1 MPSSGR
7 SKALP
12 VSASLA
18 PVAEPSEYSE
28 TLTPK
33 PAADRDSVDV
43 HDSVE
48 PENTKSPSQLSLAT
62 LFYDHHVDS
71 QLILQRVE
79 LLPNLLVD
87 FAAAANTRVAD
98 FLDSGK
104 AVPHGAIYPPQNY
117 IGEIITAGNI
127 GTLRAEVSDTML
139 SATSMLMF
147 HPNHPTLFPVVIP
160 HFDLSLTREPFF
172 DQCFSVRLIET
183 DSLSAK
189 EAFEVLEE
197 AQKEVLASTL
207 ENGGN
212 IINFETF
219 SPAGEVLLNGM
230 DALCGLPFDWPVC
243 GTRGHMLIAASFS
256 PPEDSQDP
264 LWNTPADAP
273 IAPPSEDMT
282 GQSRARRSPRN
293 SKAKP
298 SRDYGVIWPP
308 ASMENSDRNDDV
320 SVSRYIVRAWARAV
334 KDDATLLV
342 FDCGNLLRF
351 GIRDRARQTLFISPV
366 VDLRR
371 IDPPFGTLMLGAL
384 ICGTDD
390 AVKRSKQISRDDSGK
405 SKKRSRSP
413 DGENE
418 EGRSKLRVT
427 DSNILKGTGT
437 MSMKSEELSS
447 SVLSRSAMLLY
458 FGNGIHHSL
467 SPTFLLRQSR
477 KLKSSY
483 APSDC
488 ITVHAHK
495 KVGFGAAGEV
505 FRATIRIERRN
516 AKPIVSSV
524 PAILKISV
532 GENVSSLRHEHKVY
546 THLLQSGHISGIP
559 ECFGLFEGVD
569 CNVSLLLLSD
579 CGAPLASRSGTYNPC
594 VKVSDEERIQFL
606 RILEKIHDRGVLHGD
621 IRSWNLLLDN
631 ESHANIIDFDRARLM
646 ASELHRKRE
655 KKTLIMLLKGHNVD
669 E

>member
-1 MPSSGR
+1 
-7 SKALP
+7 
-12 VSASLA
+12 
-18 PVAEPSEYSE
+18 
-28 TLTPK
+28 
-33 PAADRDSVDV
+33 
-43 HDSVE
+43 
-48 PENTKSPSQLSLAT
+48 
-62 LFYDHHVDS
+62 
-71 QLILQRVE
+71 
-79 LLPNLLVD
+79 
-87 FAAAANTRVAD
+87 
-98 FLDSGK
+98 
-104 AVPHGAIYPPQNY
+104 
-117 IGEIITAGNI
+117 
-127 GTLRAEVSDTML
+127 
-139 SATSMLMF
+139 
-147 HPNHPTLFPVVIP
+147 
-160 HFDLSLTREPFF
+160 
-172 DQCFSVRLIET
+172 
-183 DSLSAK
+183 
-189 EAFEVLEE
+189 
-197 AQKEVLASTL
+197 
-207 ENGGN
+207 
-212 IINFETF
+212 
-219 SPAGEVLLNGM
+219 
-230 DALCGLPFDWPVC
+230 
-243 GTRGHMLIAASFS
+243 MLIAASFS

-264 LWNTPADAP
+264 LWHTPADAP

-298 SRDYGVIWPP
+298 SRDDGVIWPP

-390 AVKRSKQISRDDSGK
+390 VVKRAKQISRDDSGK

-413 DGENE
+413 DG
-418 EGRSKLRVT
+418 RTRRA
-427 DSNILKGTGT
+427 
-437 MSMKSEELSS
+437 ELLP

-458 FGNGIHHSL
+458 FDNGIHHSL
-467 SPTFLLRQSR
+467 SPTFLLRQSK
-477 KLKSSY
+477 KLKLSY

-516 AKPIVSSV
+516 AKPIVSSA

-579 CGAPLASRSGTYNPC
+579 CGAPLALRSGTYNPC

-631 ESHANIIDFDRARLM
+631 DSHANIIDFDQAELM

>member
-1 MPSSGR
+1 MASSGR

-18 PVAEPSEYSE
+18 PVAQPSEHSE

-33 PAADRDSVDV
+33 AAADRDSVYV

-48 PENTKSPSQLSLAT
+48 PESLDSGPSILQTILNFSPRDVEPTSDTKSPSQLSLAT
-62 LFYDHHVDS
+62 LFYDQHVDS
-71 QLILQRVE
+71 QLILRRVE

-104 AVPHGAIYPPQNY
+104 AVPSHGAIYPPQNY
-117 IGEIITAGNI
+117 LGEIDTASTIGN
-127 GTLRAEVSDTML
+127 LRDKVSDTMR

-160 HFDLSLTREPFF
+160 HHDLDLTRQPFF
-172 DQCFSVRLIET
+172 DQSFSVRLIET

-243 GTRGHMLIAASFS
+243 GTRGHRLIAASFS

-298 SRDYGVIWPP
+298 SRDYDVIWPP

-320 SVSRYIVRAWARAV
+320 SVSRYIVRVFSSLGLSTVRTLTPEQAWARAV

-351 GIRDRARQTLFISPV
+351 GIRDRAHEKEVAPAVAAHSSASVHMLPPLF
-366 VDLRR
+366 
-371 IDPPFGTLMLGAL
+371 L
-384 ICGTDD
+384 I
-390 AVKRSKQISRDDSGK
+390 
-405 SKKRSRSP
+405 
-413 DGENE
+413 
-418 EGRSKLRVT
+418 
-427 DSNILKGTGT
+427 
-437 MSMKSEELSS
+437 
-447 SVLSRSAMLLY
+447 
-458 FGNGIHHSL
+458 
-467 SPTFLLRQSR
+467 
-477 KLKSSY
+477 
-483 APSDC
+483 
-488 ITVHAHK
+488 
-495 KVGFGAAGEV
+495 
-505 FRATIRIERRN
+505 
-516 AKPIVSSV
+516 
-524 PAILKISV
+524 
-532 GENVSSLRHEHKVY
+532 
-546 THLLQSGHISGIP
+546 
-559 ECFGLFEGVD
+559 
-569 CNVSLLLLSD
+569 
-579 CGAPLASRSGTYNPC
+579 
-594 VKVSDEERIQFL
+594 
-606 RILEKIHDRGVLHGD
+606 
-621 IRSWNLLLDN
+621 
-631 ESHANIIDFDRARLM
+631 
-646 ASELHRKRE
+646 
-655 KKTLIMLLKGHNVD
+655 
-669 E
+669 